1 MGGEEGGPGP
11 AATATGPVA
20 RPSAPVQ
27 DIVFQLQRFVS
38 TMSKYYNDC
47 YAVLRDADVFPIEV
61 DLAHTMLAYG
71 PNQGEFTDGEEEEE
85 DPAAKELTRDTRGAA
100 GPQDKGGSWCDS

>member
-1 MGGEEGGPGP
+1 MSPRAAGEAPGSIQQCP
-11 AATATGPVA
+11 LH
-20 RPSAPVQ
+20 SPVQ

-61 DLAHTMLAYG
+61 DLAHTTLAYG
-71 PNQGEFTDGEEEEE
+71 PGHEEYTDGEDEEEE
-85 DPAAKELTRDTRGAA
+85 DTASREPAKSVRGA
-100 GPQDKGGSWCDS
+100 PRPLDKTGSWCDS